1 MPISS
6 EDFSNIRE
14 ELSGQ
19 DPLIKRIKLSDI
31 QLDDNSI
38 EHGCIHIAGH
48 RVPVS
53 RSFFSRLGQIVSL
66 NLGLMNRM
74 AKHEDK
80 TIQIKLLE
88 AVKAYAESRDGTKEF
103 LLIGDQEQHQIT
115 NIVNADRYNRLTNET
130 LFDTAE
136 MLLNEVPDL
145 SIDTVDR
152 IGNGNMSINLIHAN
166 EQGFS
171 GLGPDE
177 IFRFGVSLV
186 NGPQGSRIDDYVL
199 RLSCEN
205 GMLSRTP
212 TGSGPTFGGGGGG
225 NAGPEQFRDI
235 INQAHIWSTN
245 GFIPLSFQDRLERA
259 SKTMASYGEMNR
271 AFTMVEQQI
280 QEEDSDRKLWIAKAA
295 KAQLFPSLE
304 EADRRILAKGFNPR
318 ELNDEQKK
326 FIKTNRS
333 VWDLINDMTW
343 IGSHNT
349 LYNLSHPKKFK
360 VEGGR
365 LFVKS
370 AWDLE
375 HAALA
380 SV

>member
-1 MPISS
+1 MLSS
-6 EDFSNIRE
+6 DDFSNIRQ

-19 DPLIKRIKLSDI
+19 DPLIKRVKLSDI
-31 QLDDNSI
+31 ELDDQSI
-38 EHGCIHIAGH
+38 EHGCIHISGH

-66 NLGLMNRM
+66 NVGLMNRM
-74 AKHEDK
+74 TKNEDK
-80 TIQIKLLE
+80 LVQIKLLE
-88 AVKAYAESRDGTKEF
+88 AVKTYSEARDKTKEF
-103 LLIGDQEQHQIT
+103 LLIGDQEQHMIT
-115 NIVNADRYNRLTNET
+115 NIVNADRYNRLTNDT
-130 LFDTAE
+130 LFDTAD

-145 SIDTVDR
+145 EIESVDR
-152 IGNGNMSINLIHAN
+152 TGNGNMSINLIHAN
-166 EQGFS
+166 QTGFD

-199 RLSCEN
+199 RLSCSN
-205 GMLSRTP
+205 GMMSRTP
-212 TGSGPTFGGGGGG
+212 TGDGPTFGGGGGG
-225 NAGPEQFRDI
+225 QTGPEQFRDI
-235 INQAHIWSTN
+235 INQAHIWSTT
-245 GFIPLSFQDRLERA
+245 GFIPVSFQDKLTRA
-259 SKTMASYGEMNR
+259 TKTMASYGEMER
-271 AFTMVEQQI
+271 MFSLVEHQI
-280 QEEDSDRKLWIAKAA
+280 EEEDTDRKLWIAKAA
-295 KAQLFPSLE
+295 KVQLFPSLE
-304 EADRRILAKGFNPR
+304 EADARILAKGFNPR
-318 ELNDEQKK
+318 DLNDEQKK

-349 LYNLSHPKKFK
+349 LYNLSNPKKFK
-360 VEGGR
+360 VEGGS
-365 LFVKS
+365 LFVKK